1 MIPLLLLPL
10 RHPLLNGVWMNQ
22 HRQRSSPYRQPGNK
36 RPKLRGSKNIHLE
49 HGNGVRADGS
59 VPEGVDAQ
67 FRELAADA
75 LPELA
80 GVLGLGEI
88 GLVMVDVNITVNV
101 REITLYLWHMGEGLV
116 GTNNP
121 PRLPL
126 SSGSTN
132 LSYAGLSTPV
142 WGFWKLLPSSFR

>member
-1 MIPLLLLPL
+1 M
-10 RHPLLNGVWMNQ
+10 
-22 HRQRSSPYRQPGNK
+22 
-36 RPKLRGSKNIHLE
+36 
-49 HGNGVRADGS
+49 RADGS

-88 GLVMVDVNITVNV
+88 GLVIVDVNITVNV